1 MQNRYDLHSPCG
13 KLHALNDLVVTPPA
27 HQVRRYIPF
36 VAVGLLSLFCLPAN
50 GFGQPSPLPV
60 TRIDD
65 RPVVEDLDAPHAVS
79 LTIAQPLPLKDAL
92 MLLVRGTAF
101 SIVLDDAAEGT
112 FSGELKGL
120 TLRQS
125 IDAVLR
131 PHALEYTLD
140 GNLIAIHRRRLSM
153 RLFDVSFL
161 NVRRESQRG
170 IRSGSP
176 GDPASAQFS
185 TSVGDSYY
193 DEIDRG
199 VVSLLS
205 PEGRAHV
212 DRRHGVVQV
221 TDFRDHLDRLS
232 TYLETVHVRALRQV
246 RLSARIVEVTLADPT
261 AEAIDWNAVAA
272 RSGQPWGAP
281 GGNAGIRV
289 PDFSAVVAALAAQ
302 GSVRTIASPQL
313 LAMNSEPAVIRLGS
327 PEGFTMTI
335 TPYIDA
341 GGMVH
346 LSVSPTYSE
355 KTAAAT
361 VSVAEADTVLR
372 IRDGDSIALAGLLQR
387 KDTARVEYVILLNAT
402 VVTPGPVASMG
413 AR

>member
-1 MQNRYDLHSPCG
+1 M
-13 KLHALNDLVVTPPA
+13 TPPA

-36 VAVGLLSLFCLPAN
+36 IAVGLLSFFCLPAS

-60 TRIDD
+60 TRIDE
-65 RPVVEDLDAPHAVS
+65 RPVIEDLDAPHAVS
-79 LTIAQPLPLKDAL
+79 LSIADPLPLKDAL
-92 MLLVRGTAF
+92 LLLVRGTPF

-120 TLRQS
+120 TLRQA

-140 GNLIAIHRRRLSM
+140 GNLIAIHRRRTSM

-161 NVRRESQRG
+161 NVRREWQRG
-170 IRSGSP
+170 MRSESS
-176 GDPASAQFS
+176 GDPASAQFAS
-185 TSVGDSYY
+185 SIGGSYY
-193 DEIDRG
+193 EEIDRG
-199 VVSLLS
+199 VASLLS
-205 PEGRAHV
+205 SDGRAHV
-212 DRRHGVVQV
+212 DRRHAVVQV
-221 TDFRDHLDRLS
+221 TDFRDHLDRIA

-246 RLSARIVEVTLADPT
+246 RLSVRIVEVTFADP
-261 AEAIDWNAVAA
+261 AVQAIDWNAVAA
-272 RSGQPWGAP
+272 RSGQPWGLA
-281 GGNAGIRV
+281 GGTAGIRV

-302 GSVRTIASPQL
+302 GSLRTIASPQL
-313 LAMNSEPAVIRLGS
+313 LAMNSEPAVMRLGS
-327 PEGFTMTI
+327 SEGFTMTI

-346 LSVSPTYSE
+346 LSVSPTYTE
-355 KTAAAT
+355 KTAEAT
-361 VSVAEADTVLR
+361 VNIAEADTVLR

-387 KDTARVEYVILLNAT
+387 KDAGRTELVILLNAT
-402 VVTPGPVASMG
+402 VVTPGPAAAMG